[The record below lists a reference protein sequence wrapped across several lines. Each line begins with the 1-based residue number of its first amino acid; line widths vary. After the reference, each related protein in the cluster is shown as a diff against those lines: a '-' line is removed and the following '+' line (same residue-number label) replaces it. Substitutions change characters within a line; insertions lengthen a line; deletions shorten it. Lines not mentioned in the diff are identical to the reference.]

1 MNKTLLSTALVAIM
15 AAAGFAPTAQAVD
28 GTINIT
34 GQVVGQTCKVEN
46 TAYGTQATKSVT
58 LPLVLAPV
66 LGTAGNTAN
75 KTPFTLNITG
85 CDSALST
92 VQTQFSGANI
102 DASTGNLKLTG
113 VGAATNVEI
122 QLLNASN
129 VVMPLNAANATA
141 QNSQVVSL
149 SGGAATMN
157 YSAQYVAVGGA
168 AGAGSANTSV
178 EFTMNYL

>member
-1 MNKTLLSTALVAIM
+1 MHKFLLSAALLAATAAV
-15 AAAGFAPTAQAVD
+15 GFAPTAQAVD

-34 GQVVGQTCKVEN
+34 GQVVGQTCKVEG
-46 TAYGTQATKSVT
+46 TAFGTQATKNVA

-66 LGTAGNTAN
+66 LNAAGNTAN
-75 KTPFTLNITG
+75 KTPFSLSITG
-85 CDSALST
+85 CDPALST

-102 DASTGNLKLTG
+102 DATTGNLKLTG
-113 VGAATNVEI
+113 TGTATNVEI

-129 VVMPLNAANATA
+129 QVMPLNGSTATA

-157 YSAQYVAVGGA
+157 YSAQYIAVGGA